1 MYEPK
6 MELTLEQRNIL
17 EGKQGPVM
25 AKIME
30 TVVMFGDIFG
40 APRLVKV
47 THDDGHLVTS
57 FGIKLLK
64 PLFSTMDQLIEAGI
78 TTKGKFTVDPRPIDY
93 KNVKCNLLEKLVF
106 SKIMYAKQEM
116 YEEQMRKVGLK
127 DSNAFSC
134 AAYS

>member
-6 MELTLEQRNIL
+6 MELTSEQRDIL
-17 EGKQGPVM
+17 NGKQGPVM

-47 THDDGHLVTS
+47 THHDGHLVTS

-64 PLFSTMDQLIEAGI
+64 PLFCIKTQYSFLIFYI
-78 TTKGKFTVDPRPIDY
+78 MWRIKRI
-93 KNVKCNLLEKLVF
+93 
-106 SKIMYAKQEM
+106 KII
-116 YEEQMRKVGLK
+116 R
-127 DSNAFSC
+127 
-134 AAYS
+134 